1 MAWSALDLT
10 DRILEDM
17 ERHLRGIYNRAAKEV
32 GGAWKKYM
40 ANADESV
47 SSFQKAYDAA
57 KESGDKD
64 AIRKAGRELAQAKQQ
79 RTIYNSHYQSLT
91 QQLAMDISRVNE
103 VAADYINGRL
113 PEVYVINYNEVTR
126 RVNKQLKGRLRGYS
140 FDLVD
145 QNTIRRLSTTEEN
158 LLPLM
163 EINGRKDVRW
173 NVAKINSEVTQGIL
187 QGESMPKIAQRFS
200 NVMSMDRASAIRNAR
215 TTVTS
220 AQNKGRMDMMHEAL
234 DKGVIVKKGW
244 SAARDKRVR
253 DWHVDLDD
261 GKFID
266 IDEPFHNEYGDI
278 MYPGD
283 PDAAPA
289 NVYNCRCSLIYKVVG
304 FK

>member
-40 ANADESV
+40 ADADESV
-47 SSFQKAYDAA
+47 SGFQKAYDAA

-91 QQLAMDISRVNE
+91 QQLARDISRVNE

-113 PEVYVINYNEVTR
+113 PEVYVINYNEVTQ
-126 RVNKQLKGRLRGYS
+126 RVNKQLKGRLKGYS

-187 QGESMPKIAQRFS
+187 QGESMPNIAKRFS

-253 DWHVDLDD
+253 DWHVDLDN
-261 GKFID
+261 GQFID